1 MSIVSDTAWWDDDET
16 EYKQSVFHIFL
27 DKKKCL
33 PRIFLSRFPDEIGD
47 NMGDKSSEK
56 CYKTIDC
63 TDILI
68 HAYDSREDQIESEDE
83 KDTSCETEEVSNDT
97 REHKNFC

>member
-1 MSIVSDTAWWDDDET
+1 
-16 EYKQSVFHIFL
+16 
-27 DKKKCL
+27 
-33 PRIFLSRFPDEIGD
+33 
-47 NMGDKSSEK
+47 MGDKSSEK
-56 CYKTIDC
+56 CYKTINC